1 MTQFKV
7 ALIDKTLDQIPDWV
21 PGELEAAGIHFV
33 YSNCQSADDLLT
45 LAQDVNV
52 LWIYGGNQLANA
64 ENLPK
69 LKDCIAVIRSG
80 SGVDRINVD
89 KATELGMV
97 VVNTPH
103 AHHDAVSD
111 HAIALMFA
119 VGRKMLAQDK
129 YSRTDWKNRDAFLPL
144 WRLRQ
149 KTIGLIG
156 FGLIPQFLVRKLAGF
171 EPQFLVYDPFAP
183 DSLLESQRV
192 RRADLASLLSQSDI
206 VSIHTPLTAETHH
219 LIGEAELKQMKS
231 DAILINTA
239 RGPVIEETAL
249 VKALEE
255 NWIAGAGLDVFEVE
269 PTTAENPLMQFD
281 NIVVTPHTA
290 GFSDESV
297 DLTWRLSVEA
307 CIDLANGYYPRSYV
321 NRSVKPR
328 RELQTK
334 VR

>member
-1 MTQFKV
+1 
-7 ALIDKTLDQIPDWV
+7 
-21 PGELEAAGIHFV
+21 
-33 YSNCQSADDLLT
+33 
-45 LAQDVNV
+45 
-52 LWIYGGNQLANA
+52 
-64 ENLPK
+64 
-69 LKDCIAVIRSG
+69 
-80 SGVDRINVD
+80 
-89 KATELGMV
+89 
-97 VVNTPH
+97 
-103 AHHDAVSD
+103 
-111 HAIALMFA
+111 
-119 VGRKMLAQDK
+119 
-129 YSRTDWKNRDAFLPL
+129 
-144 WRLRQ
+144 
-149 KTIGLIG
+149 
-156 FGLIPQFLVRKLAGF
+156 
-171 EPQFLVYDPFAP
+171 
-183 DSLLESQRV
+183 
-192 RRADLASLLSQSDI
+192 
-206 VSIHTPLTAETHH
+206 
-219 LIGEAELKQMKS
+219 MKS